1 LLIRIPSVLREVIL
15 MAEREMSG
23 KVLLDK
29 LYSGLN
35 TMPAAEA
42 ARDFRRLNDD
52 FLGKPAD
59 LTASDQHAA
68 EASDADDDDDD
79 DDDDEA
85 PPSTS
90 RAKTFGASLVVVC
103 LVGLA
108 GVIAFNALRKPEQQA
123 AAAPPPAPAAVVAP
137 APAPV
142 EQVAEAAPPESVVL
156 TNPFDKSEK
165 FTFPPGTSKAE
176 AREQMANLL
185 LQRAMERGANKP
197 RARSKLAAE
206 PRKPSSAHG
215 S

>member
-1 LLIRIPSVLREVIL
+1 

-79 DDDDEA
+79 DEA
-85 PPSTS
+85 PPS
-90 RAKTFGASLVVVC
+90 
-103 LVGLA
+103 
-108 GVIAFNALRKPEQQA
+108 
-123 AAAPPPAPAAVVAP
+123 
-137 APAPV
+137 
-142 EQVAEAAPPESVVL
+142 
-156 TNPFDKSEK
+156 
-165 FTFPPGTSKAE
+165 
-176 AREQMANLL
+176 
-185 LQRAMERGANKP
+185 P
-197 RARSKLAAE
+197 RARRRSVHRWWLFAWSDSPA
-206 PRKPSSAHG
+206 
-215 S
+215 

>member
-68 EASDADDDDDD
+68 EASDADDD